1 MLKFMIFYQH
11 ITLTQCFYYRYSCG
25 PFSGSARRTGNMDQ
39 PGCWSKRFH
48 YRVVYALDDPN
59 LPKAKTYQQIIPGSR
74 RVIDASHFPKLGT
87 GYRINQ
93 SFNDNRINVRAYACS
108 KSPKVINYNFM
119 PTLIYYFF
127 QRETKTLFFTRL
139 FVESRPELSAL
150 RGMGE
155 ITGWMK

>member
-1 MLKFMIFYQH
+1 VAP
-11 ITLTQCFYYRYSCG
+11 SVEV
-25 PFSGSARRTGNMDQ
+25 
-39 PGCWSKRFH
+39 PGELGTWTSQDVEANVFII
-48 YRVVYALDDPN
+48 VYAGKVYSMDDPN
-59 LPKAKTYQQIIPGSR
+59 LPKDKTYQQIIPGSR

-108 KSPKVINYNFM
+108 KSPKVINYNIL

-155 ITGWMK
+155 ITG